1 MRREFT
7 LIELLV
13 VIAIIAVLASMLL
26 PALTKAQIA
35 ARRVKCVGNQK
46 QLAMA
51 LMNYIND
58 YNGFFPPLK
67 LRSGGAPLY
76 RYDRELITGGYL
88 HSAGRTIDNDIQT
101 DAICQCP
108 ENLTMVDYYV
118 RTQGYTQ
125 TNAINATQKWGTYST
140 NTQYAHH
147 DQTNYFGPLY
157 IPALKFPAKCVMTAD
172 GIGGAHH
179 LQGINIMAFDHG
191 GICNATFFDG
201 HAESLRRN
209 AIPVGT
215 SKDLVFFSGR

>member
-1 MRREFT
+1 M
-7 LIELLV
+7 

-88 HSAGRTIDNDIQT
+88 HSAGRTINNNIQT

-108 ENLTMVDYYV
+108 ENLTMVDYYL

-125 TNAINATQKWGTYST
+125 TNAVNATQFYGTYST

-147 DQTNYFGPLY
+147 DPSNYFGPLF
-157 IPALKFPAKCVMTAD
+157 ITALKFPAKCAMTAD

-201 HAESLRRN
+201 HAESLRRSDV
-209 AIPVGT
+209 PVGQ
-215 SKDLVFFSGR
+215 SKDLVFYTGR